1 MNPVLEG
8 LEVVYPRING
18 SRIDIKIESNKDHII
33 ILRRIAIKCKYST
46 QYMTHRRRFTIQE
59 MMGLAKESNEK
70 KPFANLEAYFKIYN
84 TNQGTV
90 FYFNNPSGNQ
100 TVTAE
105 FNLTTSNLELQ
116 DSIEKDRFRIVLAP

>member
-1 MNPVLEG
+1 
-8 LEVVYPRING
+8 
-18 SRIDIKIESNKDHII
+18 
-33 ILRRIAIKCKYST
+33 
-46 QYMTHRRRFTIQE
+46 
-59 MMGLAKESNEK
+59 MGLAKESNEK
-70 KPFANLEAYFKIYN
+70 KPFAKLEAYFKIYN

-90 FYFNNPSGNQ
+90 FYFNNPSANQ